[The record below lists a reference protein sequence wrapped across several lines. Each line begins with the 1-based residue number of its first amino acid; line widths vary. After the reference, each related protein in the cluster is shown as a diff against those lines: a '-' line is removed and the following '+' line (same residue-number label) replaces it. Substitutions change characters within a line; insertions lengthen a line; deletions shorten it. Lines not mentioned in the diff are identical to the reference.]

1 MKTKKW
7 AIIFL
12 LFVGIILFAAQ
23 SALGGCEIAAL
34 DALVAE
40 GNAPGTKLEGP
51 LTVFY
56 YGNTNGIGTASMYF
70 FMRLR
75 KGSDFYSFAGG
86 PYLVT
91 LPTDFTNLVPDYIED
106 FFINVVVP
114 NLNECDLNYNP
125 ANPPSYDCQDPPY
138 TVCAQCPELPDI
150 VLKSYD
156 MDVDWEAPGNNGGLV
171 YFITNIQVGIHD

>member
-7 AIIFL
+7 ALVFL
-12 LFVGIILFAAQ
+12 LFTGMILFAGQ
-23 SALGGCEIAAL
+23 SALGGCEVAAL
-34 DALVAE
+34 DALIE
-40 GNAPGTKLEGP
+40 GGNAPGTKLEGP

-56 YGNTNGIGTASMYF
+56 YGSTDGIGSASMYF

-86 PYLVT
+86 PYSVT
-91 LPTDFTNLVPDYIED
+91 LPGDFINLVPWYIQD

-114 NLNECDLNYNP
+114 DLYPNCDT
-125 ANPPSYDCQDPPY
+125 AEPPD
-138 TVCAQCPELPDI
+138 CPEI

-156 MDVDWEAPGNNGGLV
+156 MDVDWEAPGSDNGLV
-171 YFITNIQVGIHD
+171 YFIANIQVAIHD